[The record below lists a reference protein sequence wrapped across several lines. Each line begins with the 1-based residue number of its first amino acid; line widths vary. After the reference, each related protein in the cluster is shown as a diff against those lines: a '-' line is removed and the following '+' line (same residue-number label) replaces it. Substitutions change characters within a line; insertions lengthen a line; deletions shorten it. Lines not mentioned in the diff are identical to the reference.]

1 MRSRP
6 RNGPI
11 KYMAHAKTVLFCK
24 LIFFLFLV
32 SAIYRHFQHFF
43 FAAVSS
49 LPDYTDDE
57 SPEIYTELIGKTS
70 AGFTIV
76 LKHRAALPKKSF
88 LRWIFAYV
96 VQF

>member
-1 MRSRP
+1 
-6 RNGPI
+6 
-11 KYMAHAKTVLFCK
+11 MAHAKTVLFCK

-76 LKHRAALPKKSF
+76 LKHRAPLARGYIFLPKKSF